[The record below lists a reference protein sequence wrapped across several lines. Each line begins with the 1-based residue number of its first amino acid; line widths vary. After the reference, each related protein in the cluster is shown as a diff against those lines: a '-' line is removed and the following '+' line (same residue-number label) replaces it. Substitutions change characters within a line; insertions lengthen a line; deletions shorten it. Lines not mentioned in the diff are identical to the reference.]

1 MYFPLNYNYIFYI
14 FYFIFLGTKRD
25 LWSTV
30 SPKMAQRVFSGMLN
44 ESLSIIV
51 TRFIYV
57 RISNDRISLSLAMR
71 IGNIDTEKYKPKIG
85 STEFGTIRTILGGCL

>member
-1 MYFPLNYNYIFYI
+1 MHYIIKKYI
-14 FYFIFLGTKRD
+14 YIIFFVRHSIDIRNIFLQDIFLYFFAGTKTD

-30 SPKMAQRVFSGMLN
+30 SPKMAQRIFSGMLN

-57 RISNDRISLSLAMR
+57 IL
-71 IGNIDTEKYKPKIG
+71 KKI
-85 STEFGTIRTILGGCL
+85 I

>member
-1 MYFPLNYNYIFYI
+1 MIFNGM
-14 FYFIFLGTKRD
+14 IFLFKTILIFFFTLFSGTKTD

-57 RISNDRISLSLAMR
+57 
-71 IGNIDTEKYKPKIG
+71 
-85 STEFGTIRTILGGCL
+85 ILKKVI

>member
-1 MYFPLNYNYIFYI
+1 MIFNGM
-14 FYFIFLGTKRD
+14 IFLYFFFTFFSGTKTD

-57 RISNDRISLSLAMR
+57 
-71 IGNIDTEKYKPKIG
+71 
-85 STEFGTIRTILGGCL
+85 ILKKVI